1 MENSNGRA
9 RIEDQL
15 KEDDNIWDAMNIK
28 SHRSI
33 YRRRGR
39 VGKGVGHLAHV

>member
-15 KEDDNIWDAMNIK
+15 KEDIIWDAMNIK
-28 SHRSI
+28 SHISI

-39 VGKGVGHLAHV
+39 VSKGVGHLAHV